1 MYPLRPKLLN
11 LSWSLLKYHC
21 FSTSS
26 HVLAQEKGNHYSN
39 LEINVNAT
47 QNEIKTSY
55 YRLSKIYHPD
65 KNKGSEQAATKFR
78 DISAAYEVLGNVKT
92 RKLYDRGLAN
102 TQFIY
107 EAPTYN
113 PSADTKED
121 ENITSFHKM
130 RNTRKPSKIYTGRT
144 EAYNFDEWTRAH
156 YSSTFSRQQ
165 IAKEK
170 ANQIREMDAYFKV
183 KEQDGG
189 VAPYFFFFLL
199 SIVMAYNYMFTTN
212 YDNPMLVEQKKERRN
227 SMSGEVKSER

>member
-1 MYPLRPKLLN
+1 ME
-11 LSWSLLKYHC
+11 KYVRGIMMDEKRLETR
-21 FSTSS
+21 S
-26 HVLAQEKGNHYSN
+26 VLVPIKIVTKAQ
-39 LEINVNAT
+39 
-47 QNEIKTSY
+47 KTYLFY
-55 YRLSKIYHPD
+55 YYV
-65 KNKGSEQAATKFR
+65 F
-78 DISAAYEVLGNVKT
+78 ISFA
-92 RKLYDRGLAN
+92 
-102 TQFIY
+102 
-107 EAPTYN
+107 
-113 PSADTKED
+113 S
-121 ENITSFHKM
+121 
-130 RNTRKPSKIYTGRT
+130 GRT